1 VFSRARDLLDGGA
14 TVNERKTVLY
24 GLWSVHYVRAEHAEA
39 REVAEQCA
47 ALAAL
52 HGDSDARVLAAMLM
66 GSSLLAM
73 GEFIEG
79 RCQLQQTQELS
90 AGDKDDTAETRF
102 TQNNGIA
109 ALAYLAWVLWPLGYP
124 KQAITAAR
132 QAVLRARER
141 GHVPL
146 TAFCLY
152 IQAFLCN
159 AFDAGDDAAEALA
172 LAAIDYCVEHRVIA
186 YEHWA
191 RFCQGIALQRRG
203 SGREAISMMRE
214 AMAAAE
220 NLDAEFLRPLHL
232 GHLAAAEASVGR
244 VEIALDLLEQA
255 VQIAAQRRELFFMSE
270 LHRLRGEML
279 IAAGQ
284 QSDGEAELQRALE
297 DAHRD
302 QARLWEL
309 RAATSL
315 ARHWLDR
322 DRNTEAAELLTP
334 IYSWFGEGF
343 GTGDLIAAKA
353 LLNEAGIAI

>member
-1 VFSRARDLLDGGA
+1 
-14 TVNERKTVLY
+14 
-24 GLWSVHYVRAEHAEA
+24 
-39 REVAEQCA
+39 
-47 ALAAL
+47 
-52 HGDSDARVLAAMLM
+52 M